1 MRGGNKITR
10 ADYFEHSVGT
20 KNSTWLEDTLNAI
33 AKAQE
38 SVEAQTIVEQGR
50 DRSSSFLDQ
59 INSILSPK
67 QSVEGKIQDYHEKT
81 GLKEYLEKNKIASEI
96 LSSLNSDTKD
106 KILTFIKNKITS
118 NRGLVSLPALQEEL
132 LNTFKTQGVSPDEIH
147 DPVLSKYIS
156 DQILEEKKKF
166 PDMQL
171 DHSNLGKA
179 DLDVGNVSD
188 YGKNEDFFTSLMPT
202 NKGQ

>member
-1 MRGGNKITR
+1 MRGGTKITR
-10 ADYFEHSVGT
+10 ADYFEHSVGS
-20 KNSTWLEDTLNAI
+20 KNSNWLEDTLNAI

-38 SVEAQTIVEQGR
+38 SIEGQTVVEQGR
-50 DRSSSFLDQ
+50 NRNSFLDQ

-67 QSVEGKIQDYHEKT
+67 NSVESKIQDYHEKT

-96 LSSLNSDTKD
+96 LSSLNANTKN
-106 KILTFIKNKITS
+106 KILTFIKNKIVS

-132 LNTFKTQGVSPDEIH
+132 LNTFKTQGVNPDEIH
-147 DPVLSKYIS
+147 DPILSKYIS

-171 DHSNLGKA
+171 DSSNLGKT
-179 DLDVGNVSD
+179 DSDIGNTND
-188 YGKNEDFFTSLMPT
+188 RKNEDFFASLMPV